1 MKAMVRFFCM
11 VLVYLYGQGSEERSV
26 RGRRIQESDGR
37 EIEGRRGL
45 SRERGCVCVQAQ

>member
-1 MKAMVRFFCM
+1 MF
-11 VLVYLYGQGSEERSV
+11 LVYLHGEGGEERSV

-45 SRERGCVCVQAQ
+45 AREN